1 MFKRGVVFVFVLC
14 AGWLASGQIVDELP
28 TNTTVHKKVNKK
40 KNEPERKNYSRLYKR
55 STKGTLYGNP
65 CAIQATHKMGFEYV
79 PLSQGHGKTKVGFIL
94 NNVYVNGKLVV
105 TRSPFWKLI
114 LKKQFKECRSKSG
127 DGVG

>member
-1 MFKRGVVFVFVLC
+1 MFKRAVVFLFVLS
-14 AGWLASGQIVDELP
+14 AAWLASAQIVDELP
-28 TNTTVHKKVNKK
+28 TNTTVRKKVNKK
-40 KNEPERKNYSRLYKR
+40 KTGPDRKTYSRLYKN

-65 CAIQATHKMGFEYV
+65 CALEVTHKMGFEYV

-94 NNVYVNGKLVV
+94 NNVYVSSKLVV

-114 LKKQFKECRSKSG
+114 LKKRLKDCRAKSG